1 MLSINRI
8 RNSSRNPNWINI
20 FFIFIRCI
28 ISVID
33 SVFIAEYEYDHIF
46 TWSSI
51 LWARTQ
57 YNRMEHEVMNYWFI
71 QVHFDIRFVKERM
84 VHDVVECR
92 YAAHANE
99 EKRAFPDEKFRYRFG
114 CEEHG
119 LFYGRTAFNQ
129 RSIFLLMTHFS
140 FRADDTPALG
150 PWVRE
155 RPKPTTTRNL
165 LEKETNSKTQFY

>member
-1 MLSINRI
+1 
-8 RNSSRNPNWINI
+8 
-20 FFIFIRCI
+20 
-28 ISVID
+28 
-33 SVFIAEYEYDHIF
+33 
-46 TWSSI
+46 
-51 LWARTQ
+51 
-57 YNRMEHEVMNYWFI
+57 
-71 QVHFDIRFVKERM
+71 M